1 MNEIDNTSSGVLQ
14 PFVGSAELQDQPNVA
29 SAEPAPERH
38 CHDCREALSAAAHDL
53 KTPIAVLSGYV
64 DLLLSEKLGELT
76 ERQRE
81 ILQEMQSSGAR
92 LISYVNDSI
101 SFSSVKV
108 GKYTPNFELGDLNA
122 CISEVC
128 SFWTTCFQNKD
139 IAFYVLLPE
148 KLKPFP
154 FDYHKTQRILSNL
167 LENAMKYTP
176 EGGTV
181 WLSAEPYV
189 WERRAVSRA
198 WTGGSDRRK
207 QQRNVPNAVRITV
220 SDTGAGIAPEF
231 HQDIFEEYVRL
242 AQPGGRSNGSGL
254 GLAIAKN
261 LVTALQG
268 RIWVESEV
276 AVGSKFFVLIPMNPV
291 VGNTK

>member
-1 MNEIDNTSSGVLQ
+1 MNEIENTIGGVIQDLENA
-14 PFVGSAELQDQPNVA
+14 PELQGQGESQPT
-29 SAEPAPERH
+29 SERH

-64 DLLLSEKLGELT
+64 ELLLSEKLGTLT
-76 ERQRE
+76 SRQRE
-81 ILQEMQSSGAR
+81 ILEEMQSSSTR

-101 SFSSVKV
+101 SYSSVKV
-108 GKYTPNFELGDLNA
+108 GGYTPNFELGDLNA

-128 SFWTTCFQNKD
+128 SFWTTCFQDKNV
-139 IAFYVLLPE
+139 AFYVLLPE
-148 KLKPFP
+148 KLKHFP
-154 FDYHKTQRILSNL
+154 FDYHKTQRIISNL

-181 WLSAEPYV
+181 WLSAEPYI
-189 WERRAVSRA
+189 WERRAVTRPLSSG
-198 WTGGSDRRK
+198 TDRRK
-207 QQRNVPNAVRITV
+207 QQRNLPNSVRIIV
-220 SDTGAGIAPEF
+220 SDTGVGIAPEF

-276 AVGSKFFVLIPMNPV
+276 AVGSKFFVLLPMSPV
-291 VGNTK
+291 STVSKGQ

>member
-1 MNEIDNTSSGVLQ
+1 MTEPDSTTSSILQ
-14 PFVGSAELQDQPNVA
+14 ELDTTSVETPVPAGSVD
-29 SAEPAPERH
+29 RH

-64 DLLLSEKLGELT
+64 DLLLSEKLGDLT
-76 ERQRE
+76 PRQRE
-81 ILQEMQSSGAR
+81 ILSEMQSSSTR

-108 GKYTPNFELGDLNA
+108 GKYSPNFELGDLNA

-128 SFWTTCFQNKD
+128 GFWTTCFQNKN

-154 FDYHKTQRILSNL
+154 FDYHKTQRVLSNL
-167 LENAMKYTP
+167 LENAMKNTP

-189 WERRAVSRA
+189 WERRAVTRA
-198 WTGGSDRRK
+198 WSGTAERRK
-207 QQRNVPNAVRITV
+207 QQRHIHNSVRIIV
-220 SDTGAGIAPEF
+220 SDTGTGIAPEF
-231 HQDIFEEYVRL
+231 YQDIFEEYVRL
-242 AQPGGRSNGSGL
+242 AQPGGRSTGSGL
-254 GLAIAKN
+254 GLAIARN
-261 LVTALQG
+261 LMNALQG

-291 VGNTK
+291 AGNSKQGQ